1 MRLLAPALAALL
13 LGATPVA
20 ACGQSILDLLQSI
33 RDGGGWVYID
43 VVGGRGTWV
52 SSALPTMELT
62 LTGCMQ
68 VYAGHSGRWDI
79 RARDALGDGT
89 LDANVAGGE
98 RVPFRYRTGRRAQL
112 NVDARWSEARDTTL
126 VVWVGLETPG
136 QRRDVCEPVYGDDD
150 RAHDAEADPVR
161 RQPRR

>member
-1 MRLLAPALAALL
+1 MRVPSPVLALLL
-13 LGATPVA
+13 LGAAPA
-20 ACGQSILDLLQSI
+20 AARGQSILDLLQSI

-43 VVGGRGTWV
+43 VEGGRGTWV

-89 LDANVAGGE
+89 LEANVAGGE

-112 NVDARWSEARDTTL
+112 AVDARWSEARDTTL

-136 QRRDVCEPVYGDDD
+136 SQRDVCEPIYGEAADAGD
-150 RAHDAEADPVR
+150 RR
-161 RQPRR
+161 